1 MVELS
6 AAKPGCRTAAAR
18 LTPTVSENG
27 AVFATVFDY
36 QLGGAYE
43 ITPNPLSL
51 SLICGERARQSP
63 PELTPEDIALLD
75 RFGRPA
81 PDSAGSVPRPDIGAP

>member
-1 MVELS
+1 MELS
-6 AAKPGCRTAAAR
+6 AAKAGCRTAAAR
-18 LTPTVSENG
+18 LTPAVSEDG
-27 AVFATVFDY
+27 FVFATVFDH

-43 ITPNPLSL
+43 IVPNPLSL

-81 PDSAGSVPRPDIGAP
+81 PGAAVPPSDRPAVIP